1 SDAQQQIVCAS
12 KRRNTHPGRR
22 CNEPIRPAF
31 WGMHVTGPRADKMA
45 AIDCKRERTFHV
57 RQMERLLGAMQPS
70 ALYCPASTF
79 R

>member
-1 SDAQQQIVCAS
+1 
-12 KRRNTHPGRR
+12 
-22 CNEPIRPAF
+22 
-31 WGMHVTGPRADKMA
+31 MA